1 MATNKNPT
9 RIRYNRIAF
18 FYDLM
23 EAPLEHLR
31 FASWRRMIRD
41 KIKGSTALEVG
52 VGTGKNLDYYPEGIK
67 ITAVDLSP
75 EMLKRAQKRSGMLGL
90 NVRLLEMD
98 VQCLAFP
105 DNCFDTVFAAFVF
118 CSVPDPV
125 QGLRELHRVCKPEG
139 RLVVLEHVRPDSKLL
154 GIFFD
159 VLNPL
164 VVRMMGA
171 NINRR
176 TIDNISEAGWQ
187 IQTDK
192 KLSWDIVR
200 LIEATPLRMKG
211 QYQIR

>member
-1 MATNKNPT
+1 MVTNRTLT
-9 RIRYNRIAF
+9 RKRYNRIAF

-31 FASWRRMIRD
+31 FASWRRMIRNN
-41 KIKGSTALEVG
+41 IKGSKALEVG
-52 VGTGKNLDYYPEGIK
+52 VGTGKNLDYYPDGIK
-67 ITAVDLSP
+67 ISAVDLSP
-75 EMLKRAQKRSGMLGL
+75 KMLKRAQKRSGLIGL

-98 VQCLAFP
+98 AQYLAFP
-105 DNCFDTVFAAFVF
+105 DNCFDTVFATFVF

-139 RLVVLEHVRPDSKLL
+139 RLVVLEHVRPSNKLL

-164 VVRMMGA
+164 VVRIMGA

-176 TIDNISEAGWQ
+176 TIDNIKMAGWQ
-187 IQTDK
+187 IQKEK
-192 KLSWDIVR
+192 KLYLDIVW
-200 LIEATPLRMKG
+200 LIEATP
-211 QYQIR
+211 